1 MSLGFY
7 RIQLSGF
14 FRIAEDSL
22 RFFWILYDS
31 TRNLTGNQSYNRQP
45 VLQATGPTGNRATG
59 NQSQLSGF
67 SKVLWES
74 HGFLLF
80 FGSFKFL

>member
-1 MSLGFY
+1 MDSYSFSDSSSSSAIFQDSLG
-7 RIQLSGF
+7 RP
-14 FRIAEDSL
+14 
-22 RFFWILYDS
+22 
-31 TRNLTGNQSYNRQP
+31 TGNQSYNRQP

-67 SKVLWES
+67 SKVLWEP